1 MYRFLI
7 ITGDMRKWSEKLK
20 LCCKGWHQ
28 RISRNE
34 IIFNND
40 CITFTILPSIL
51 QSCGCRAE
59 GAYIDYD
66 TVEFNEEEKCVLLP
80 CLRYGGFIAPI
91 RELEYKLEDYGKI

>member
-7 ITGDMRKWSEKLK
+7 ITGNMNKWSEKLK
-20 LCCKGWHQ
+20 LYCKDWHQ
-28 RISRNE
+28 RISKFE
-34 IIFNND
+34 IVFSND

-51 QSCGCRAE
+51 QSRGFRAE

-66 TVEFNEEEKCVLLP
+66 TIEFNEEERCILLS

-91 RELEYKLEDYGKI
+91 CELEYKLEDYGKV